1 MKKLLSY
8 DDKLND
14 FEKILKDNLNNCIT
28 ENNSQKP
35 DLPLSLVDDDDYYF
49 NITESA
55 NSNQFVYLEILR
67 VEPRSITG
75 KSADI
80 VFINVFVGFSTN
92 RAPKEN
98 MIMAY
103 RYESCIR
110 AAFENNPLIKYES
123 CLVDGLTIGNRALYG
138 AMCTFSVSLF

>member
-14 FEKILKDNLNNCIT
+14 FEKILKDNLNNYIT
-28 ENNSQKP
+28 ANNSQKP
-35 DLPLSLVDDDDYYF
+35 DLPLSLVDDYYF
-49 NITESA
+49 NITEST

-80 VFINVFVGFSTN
+80 VFINVFIGFSPNKTS
-92 RAPKEN
+92 KEN
-98 MIMAY
+98 MFMAY

-110 AAFENNPLIKYES
+110 AALENNPLIKYES
-123 CLVDGLTIGNRALYG
+123 SLVDGLTIGNRALYG
-138 AMCTFSVSLF
+138 AMSTFSVSLF